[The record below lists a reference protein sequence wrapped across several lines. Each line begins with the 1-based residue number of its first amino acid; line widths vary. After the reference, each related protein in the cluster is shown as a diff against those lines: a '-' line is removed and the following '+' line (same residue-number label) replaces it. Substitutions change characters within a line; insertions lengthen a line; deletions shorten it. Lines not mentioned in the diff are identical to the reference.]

1 MIDSLAN
8 SLKSI
13 RSGLLPLAALIVL
26 LNGCARLP
34 FGISPHARQLDPN
47 NLDAGTFV
55 RSSADSN
62 STWPTTT
69 WWKAYG
75 DPQLDRLVE
84 EATAGNPSLR
94 MAEARIVRAHS
105 LAEGAKAP
113 LWPSV
118 NAGTTLT
125 YEHFTE
131 NQFYKRPYAGEEYWN
146 NRATFDLAYNL
157 DLWGKNR
164 SALAAALDYV
174 KVADAE
180 ARVVKLS
187 LETAVVRTYVQL
199 ALRFVEQD
207 IARTTLRQ
215 RMEILDITQKRLAAG
230 IATEFERSQAEAP
243 VPAAR
248 AELERIAET
257 IDLLRNQLSALAGKG
272 PGFGEG
278 IVRPTLSLNAP
289 ISVPSALPADLVGRR
304 PDVAAQRWRV
314 EAAGKN
320 IKVAKAAFYP
330 NINLAA
336 FVGWSAIGFAKFLSG
351 GSLVYGMGPAV
362 SLPIFEG
369 GRLRSQ
375 LGATTADYDIAV
387 ESYNLILIQ
396 ALQDVSNSLITLR
409 SQDKQRV
416 EEDRAYALAERAYGI
431 ALRGYRAGLTDY
443 LHVLNAQNQT
453 LIEAQRMAQIEAR
466 RKDAHAQLMQA
477 LGGGATEEPHIAAL
491 PAGSANVVPRLPIK
505 AAKAAGP

>member
-1 MIDSLAN
+1 MIDRLAN
-8 SLKSI
+8 SLHPI
-13 RSGLLPLAALIVL
+13 RSALLPLAALIVL
-26 LNGCARLP
+26 LNGCARFP
-34 FGISPHARQLDPN
+34 MGVSPQALELNAN
-47 NLDAGTFV
+47 NLDAGSVV
-55 RSSADSN
+55 RSATVSGSP
-62 STWPTTT
+62 WPAAA
-69 WWKAYG
+69 WWKTYG
-75 DPQLDRLVE
+75 DPQLDGLVE

-105 LAEGAKAP
+105 LAEGAEAP

-131 NQFYKRPYAGEEYWN
+131 NQFYRPPYAGEEYWN
-146 NRATFDLAYNL
+146 NKATFDLVFNL

-164 SALAAALDYV
+164 SALAAALDNV

-187 LETAVVRTYVQL
+187 LETTVVRTYVQL

-215 RMEILDITQKRLAAG
+215 RMEILDISQKRLAAG
-230 IATEFERSQAEAP
+230 IATEFERSQAETP

-248 AELERIAET
+248 AELERVAEA

-278 IVRPTLSLNAP
+278 IMRPTLSLNAA

-304 PDVAAQRWRV
+304 PDVSAQRWRV

-336 FVGWSAIGFAKFLSG
+336 FAGWSAIGFAKFLSG
-351 GSLVYGMGPAV
+351 GSLAYGMGPAV

-375 LGATTADYDIAV
+375 LGAATADYDVAV
-387 ESYNLILIQ
+387 ESYNQTLIQ
-396 ALQDVSNSLITLR
+396 ALQDVSNSLVTLR
-409 SQDKQRV
+409 SLDKQRA
-416 EEDRAYALAERAYGI
+416 EEDRAYALAERAYAI
-431 ALRGYRAGLTDY
+431 AMRGYRAGLTDY

-453 LIEAQRMAQIEAR
+453 FIEAQRMAQIEAR

-477 LGGGATEEPHIAAL
+477 LGGGAAVEPQIAAL
-491 PAGSANVVPRLPIK
+491 PAGPANGVPRFPSK
-505 AAKAAGP
+505 DAKAVGP

>member
-1 MIDSLAN
+1 MIESLAN
-8 SLKSI
+8 FLKSI
-13 RSGLLPLAALIVL
+13 PSALLPLAVLIVL
-26 LNGCARLP
+26 LNGCARFP
-34 FGISPHARQLDPN
+34 IGISPQARQLDPN
-47 NLDAGTFV
+47 HLDAGTFV

-62 STWPTTT
+62 STWPTTA
-69 WWKAYG
+69 WWKAYD
-75 DPQLDRLVE
+75 DPQLDKLVA

-94 MAEARIVRAHS
+94 IAEGRIVRAYS

-131 NQFYKRPYAGEEYWN
+131 NQFYRPPYAGEEYWN
-146 NRATFDLAYNL
+146 NRATIDLVYNL

-164 SALAAALDYV
+164 SALAAALDNV

-187 LETAVVRTYVQL
+187 LETAVVRVYVQL

-230 IATEFERSQAEAP
+230 IATEFERSQAETP

-278 IVRPTLSLNAP
+278 IARPTLSLDAP

-314 EAAGKN
+314 EAAARN

-351 GSLVYGMGPAV
+351 GSLAYGMGPAV

-375 LGATTADYDIAV
+375 LSAVTADSDVAV
-387 ESYNLILIQ
+387 ESYNLTLIQ
-396 ALQDVSNSLITLR
+396 ALQEVSNSLVTLR
-409 SQDKQRV
+409 SLDQQRA
-416 EEDRAYALAERAYGI
+416 EEERACALAERAYSI
-431 ALRGYRAGLTDY
+431 AMRGYRAGLTDY

-453 LIEAQRMAQIEAR
+453 FIEAQRMAQIEAR
-466 RKDAHAQLMQA
+466 RKDAHAQLMQS
-477 LGGGATEEPHIAAL
+477 LGGGTSVEPDVVTL
-491 PAGSANVVPRLPIK
+491 PEGPEKGVPRLPTK
-505 AAKAAGP
+505 AAQAVGP